1 MISYLDLTGA
11 SGAAYRFA
19 RIENA
24 TPPTAHSGLYLYVR
38 EADGQPPVVLFLGE
52 TENLMTG
59 SAGRWAEAQANH
71 GATALF
77 TRLHVGAA
85 ARRAE
90 LADILTIATPV
101 MNPPLEIAPAPAPE
115 PEPEPRP
122 EPQRSPKAAAE
133 PQADAAPLAD
143 MDIPA
148 PPKA

>member
-1 MISYLDLTGA
+1 MISYLDLYGA

-38 EADGQPPVVLFLGE
+38 EAPEQPPVVVFLGE

-59 SAGRWAEAQANH
+59 VRGRWAEAQELH

-90 LADILTIATPV
+90 LHDILSAATPV
-101 MNPPLEIAPAPAPE
+101 MNPPLELPPAPAP
-115 PEPEPRP
+115 
-122 EPQRSPKAAAE
+122 QAE
-133 PQADAAPLAD
+133 PQPASDPSTDSEAPAAMD

-148 PPKA
+148 PPKG

>member
-38 EADGQPPVVLFLGE
+38 EAADAPPVVVFLGE

-59 SAGRWAEAQANH
+59 VAGRWAEAQGEH

-90 LADILTIATPV
+90 LFDILSAATPV
-101 MNPPLEIAPAPAPE
+101 MNPPLEVPPAPVAAPQAE
-115 PEPEPRP
+115 A
-122 EPQRSPKAAAE
+122 SAE
-133 PQADAAPLAD
+133 PTPASD
-143 MDIPA
+143 MDIPS
-148 PPKA
+148 PPKG

>member
-1 MISYLDLTGA
+1 MISYLDLYGA

-38 EADGQPPVVLFLGE
+38 ETAGETPVVVFLGE
-52 TENLMTG
+52 AENLMTG
-59 SAGRWAEAQANH
+59 STGRWAEAQAEQ

-90 LADILTIATPV
+90 LHDILSAATPV
-101 MNPPLEIAPAPAPE
+101 MNPPLEMPPVEPAAEAPATAEASLQAE
-115 PEPEPRP
+115 PE
-122 EPQRSPKAAAE
+122 
-133 PQADAAPLAD
+133 AAPASD

-148 PPKA
+148 PPRG

>member
-1 MISYLDLTGA
+1 MISYLDLYGA

-38 EADGQPPVVLFLGE
+38 EEADQAPVVVFLGE

-59 SAGRWAEAQANH
+59 SAGRWAEAQGQH

-90 LADILTIATPV
+90 LHDILAVATPV
-101 MNPPLEIAPAPAPE
+101 MNPPLEAAPAPAP
-115 PEPEPRP
+115 
-122 EPQRSPKAAAE
+122 AAAQ
-133 PQADAAPLAD
+133 PDAAESAPAPD
-143 MDIPA
+143 MDIPSSPTA
-148 PPKA
+148 

>member
-1 MISYLDLTGA
+1 MISYLDLTGV

-24 TPPTAHSGLYLYVR
+24 RPPTAHSGLYLYVR
-38 EADGQPPVVLFLGE
+38 EEADAAPAVLFLGE

-59 SAGRWAEAQANH
+59 AAGRWAEAQAKH

-90 LADILTIATPV
+90 LFDILSAATPV
-101 MNPPLEIAPAPAPE
+101 MNPPLEVPPAPAPPPAAA
-115 PEPEPRP
+115 PEPE
-122 EPQRSPKAAAE
+122 
-133 PQADAAPLAD
+133 AAPEATPLSD

-148 PPKA
+148 PPKR

>member
-1 MISYLDLTGA
+1 MIGYLAAMISYLDLYGA

-38 EADGQPPVVLFLGE
+38 EAPEQPPVVVFLGE
-52 TENLMTG
+52 AENLMTG
-59 SAGRWAEAQANH
+59 VRGRWTEAQDQH

-90 LADILTIATPV
+90 LLDILSAATPV
-101 MNPPLEIAPAPAPE
+101 MNPPLEIPPAPPEPAPAPAEVE
-115 PEPEPRP
+115 PEME
-122 EPQRSPKAAAE
+122 SASASAS
-133 PQADAAPLAD
+133 D
-143 MDIPA
+143 MDIPQ

>member
-1 MISYLDLTGA
+1 MISYLDLHGA

-38 EADGQPPVVLFLGE
+38 EAADAPPVVVFLGE

-59 SAGRWAEAQANH
+59 VAGRWAEAQAEQ

-90 LADILTIATPV
+90 LHDILSAATPV
-101 MNPPLEIAPAPAPE
+101 MNPPLEVPAAPAPTAAPE
-115 PEPEPRP
+115 PEA
-122 EPQRSPKAAAE
+122 QAE
-133 PQADAAPLAD
+133 AAPASD

>member
-1 MISYLDLTGA
+1 MISYLDLYGA

-38 EADGQPPVVLFLGE
+38 ETAGAPPEVVFLGE

-59 SAGRWAEAQANH
+59 SAGRWAEAQASH

-90 LADILTIATPV
+90 LFDILSAATPV
-101 MNPPLEIAPAPAPE
+101 MNPPLDVPPAPAPVE
-115 PEPEPRP
+115 TPEPE
-122 EPQRSPKAAAE
+122 AAAE
-133 PQADAAPLAD
+133 ATPVSD

-148 PPKA
+148 PPKG